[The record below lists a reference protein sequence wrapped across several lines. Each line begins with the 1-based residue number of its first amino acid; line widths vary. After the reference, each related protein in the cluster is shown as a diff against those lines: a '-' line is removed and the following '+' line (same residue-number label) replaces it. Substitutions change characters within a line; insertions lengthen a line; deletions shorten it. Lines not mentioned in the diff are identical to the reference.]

1 METALIGAL
10 SALTGSAIGAL
21 APVLSNVILQR
32 STTSREFLTRSVASR
47 ESLYSDFIN
56 QASHLYVSSLT
67 KDMEDF
73 ENLLQVHALI
83 GRMMLISSNEVVK
96 EAETLMRKITANFSE
111 KNLTL
116 NELRK
121 HSMSAGKSPIEPFS
135 LACRIELNTIIRTM
149 HLPRYKLNH
158 AWH

>member
-1 METALIGAL
+1 MEAALIGAL
-10 SALTGSAIGAL
+10 SALAGSAIGAL

-32 STTSREFLTRSVASR
+32 STTRREFLTRSVASR

-67 KDMEDF
+67 RDMDDF

-83 GRMMLISSNEVVK
+83 GRMMLTSSAEVVK
-96 EAETLMRKITANFSE
+96 EAEALMHKITANFSE
-111 KNLTL
+111 KNMTL
-116 NELRK
+116 SDLQKRL
-121 HSMSAGKSPIEPFS
+121 MSAGKSPIEPFS
-135 LACRIELNTIIRTM
+135 LACRVELNTIARTM